1 VAKFTILLKR
11 KPMLSHDEFV
21 EYHKMNHAQLFMS
34 ITVVEDTV
42 RRYVQQHALPVELPV
57 LPLVKYD
64 GVTELV
70 RRRRCARPLLRRC
83 RIYGEAQAGQGE
95 VSRPPRLRFHRLGR
109 DGRRRLA
116 GW

>member
-42 RRYVQQHALPVELPV
+42 RRYVQQHALPVELPG

-64 GVTELV
+64 GVTELWFHDV
-70 RRRRCARPLLRRC
+70 DALALCFGDAEYMAKLRPDKEKFLDLHGC
-83 RIYGEAQAGQGE
+83 DFIVSAATAVAG
-95 VSRPPRLRFHRLGR
+95 
-109 DGRRRLA
+109 
-116 GW
+116 